1 MKVDL
6 FSSVGEKKGT
16 LELPASLFEAPIN
29 KGLMHEALLRQQSNR
44 RTPVAH
50 VKHRGEIAGSTKKLF
65 AQKHTGRARRGNSR
79 SPLLRGGGKSFGPR
93 SNANFWKDMPKK
105 MRRAALLSC
114 LSLRAKEGAIIG
126 LTEYPDTVKTKAFT
140 ALLKKL
146 PVELGRRILVV
157 IAGTEKGLMLS
168 ARNVSRVKTLFASYL
183 NPEDILVSKHI
194 IFLEGALKIAEDTFG
209 QRIERDVKE
218 RPVKEKKDSEASE
231 ESEETE
237 EKKPK
242 KVVKTVKVAPKKT
255 PRSAKAKTSSDSSD
269 SPAPVKPSGEAGS
282 GSSASSPKKK

>member
-6 FSSVGEKKGT
+6 FSSAGEKKGVM
-16 LELPASLFEAPIN
+16 ELPASLFEAPIN

-50 VKHRGEIAGSTKKLF
+50 VKHRGEVAGSTKKLY

-93 SNANFWKDMPKK
+93 SNANFRKEMPRK

-126 LTEYPDTVKTKAFT
+126 LTDYPDTVKTKTFT

-209 QRIERDVKE
+209 SRIERVARKE
-218 RPVKEKKDSEASE
+218 SEASE

-237 EKKPK
+237 EQKPK
-242 KVVKTVKVAPKKT
+242 KEESEEQKVQKAPKITKKSAPKKT
-255 PRSAKAKTSSDSSD
+255 PRTIKSKRSSDSSD
-269 SPAPVKPSGEAGS
+269 SSV
-282 GSSASSPKKK
+282 SSESSPKKK